1 MIQNYL
7 AQLARELDF
16 DRSLSRCVLEEVEDH
31 LCEAL
36 AANSA
41 GNDRE
46 AHRQVIA
53 KFGDAR
59 ALASEFVVVSLARQ
73 SRRAGVAALLVI
85 VSVFIAMKARI
96 AWYAATQGAICD
108 DMRAVG
114 SLVGLIDR
122 YAFLSSLAVGLGGW
136 IYIRSRQIPSTLDPA
151 YRRQLRCFFLLCG
164 AAAAALVV
172 SVISDAVLT
181 ALQLQGTDLSAEF
194 LVPILSMT
202 IEIACVGILV
212 SRIRGVTLAAS
223 AAALT
228 QN

>member
-7 AQLARELDF
+7 EQLARELDF
-16 DRSLSRCVLEEVEDH
+16 DRSLSRGVLEEVEDH
-31 LCEAL
+31 LCEAV
-36 AANSA
+36 AANSTE
-41 GNDRE
+41 NDSE
-46 AHRQVIA
+46 AQRQVIA
-53 KFGDAR
+53 NFGDAR
-59 ALASEFVVVSLARQ
+59 AIASEFVVVSLVKQ
-73 SRRAGVAALLVI
+73 SRRAGVAALLI
-85 VSVFIAMKARI
+85 ILSVFIAMKARI
-96 AWYAATQGAICD
+96 AWYAATQWAICD

-122 YAFLSSLAVGLGGW
+122 YAFLSSLVVGLGAW
-136 IYIRSRQIPSTLDPA
+136 FYIRSRQIPSAFDPA
-151 YRRQLRCFFLLCG
+151 CRRQLRHFFLLCG

-194 LVPILSMT
+194 LVPILSMA
-202 IEIACVGILV
+202 IEIACVGFLV

-228 QN
+228 QT